1 MTICLLV
8 TNVLQNYYIISRSDE
23 EIAAESL
30 ANHVRMNRSFIQ
42 DLIQGQ
48 LRSSLVCKSCGK
60 ESNTF
65 DPYLCLSLP
74 VPTRQLHTIIVN
86 IAYLKNDPR
95 EVKMAVS
102 IESQATLRE
111 LRDKISR
118 LIKIP
123 EKQLVLLM
131 LDNENGLRELVND
144 GQIVQEFLDDL
155 QEICAVQT
163 PPLEP
168 VDGKKPQQQSTDSPT
183 GQALNLVLVNRIG
196 SSGQALNL
204 VLVNRIGSS
213 GQGALFG
220 PLFSCQVS
228 REFSFKELQARILE
242 TFEPILKGN
251 LDLNIAKESIL
262 FRLRVIGGISGKNY
276 LPEDVDHPLYMP
288 TVDKAISYTE
298 DKGYRGSLHLML
310 VIEWE
315 KSLRD
320 SVLLPDA
327 EIPEPSVDSS
337 VEYMKERSSESNQVK
352 LKDCL
357 ELYFREE
364 KLGAENAW
372 MCPGCKRRQQSV
384 KKLSLWSIP
393 DVFII
398 HLKRFRLSSTA
409 QRSKTTTFVEFPLS
423 GLNMNPYIVQRPQ
436 KNSSVKNGYMNGY
449 MNHDHFPS
457 NRQHRSSS
465 LSSQTLPSLWSHPW
479 QRPSLRLRKMSPRG
493 DDDCFYDL
501 YAVCNHLGNMQGGH
515 YTAFCKSPVDGRWF
529 SYDDMKV
536 TEISEKDVQTSD
548 AYILFYQRSSLCSPS
563 SASSSSSGYSSSI
576 SHVSNDVHWSL
587 RLSNDQLRSDP
598 YDIDMRESGIYFL
611 I

>member
-1 MTICLLV
+1 
-8 TNVLQNYYIISRSDE
+8 
-23 EIAAESL
+23 
-30 ANHVRMNRSFIQ
+30 MNRSFIQ

-86 IAYLKNDPR
+86 IAYLSHDPR
-95 EVKMAVS
+95 EVRMAVS

-123 EKQLVLLM
+123 EKQIVLLM
-131 LDNENGLRELVND
+131 LDHENGLRELVND
-144 GQIVQEFLDDL
+144 RQIVQEFLDDL

-163 PPLEP
+163 QPLEVAEKRSP
-168 VDGKKPQQQSTDSPT
+168 NAADSPT
-183 GQALNLVLVNRIG
+183 NQVLNLVLVNRIG
-196 SSGQALNL
+196 S
-204 VLVNRIGSS
+204 GS
-213 GQGALFG
+213 QGTLFG

-228 REFSFKELQARILE
+228 RESSFEELQTHILK

-251 LDLNIAKESIL
+251 VDMNIASSSVLNL
-262 FRLRVIGGISGKNY
+262 FQLRVVGGINGKNY
-276 LPEDVDHPLYMP
+276 LPQDVDHPLYMP

-298 DKGYRGSLHLML
+298 AKEYRGSIHLML
-310 VIEWE
+310 VVEWE
-315 KSLRD
+315 RSLRE
-320 SVLLPDA
+320 SLLLPDRD
-327 EIPEPSVDSS
+327 IPEPSVDSS
-337 VEYMKERSSESNQVK
+337 FELMKERSYECNQVG
-352 LKDCL
+352 LNDCL

-409 QRSKTTTFVEFPLS
+409 QRSKTTTFVEFPLT
-423 GLNMNPYIVQRPQ
+423 GLNMNPYIVPRQ
-436 KNSSVKNGYMNGY
+436 KKSSVKNGYTNGY
-449 MNHDHFPS
+449 VNHENQYPS
-457 NRQHRSSS
+457 SNHHRSSS
-465 LSSQTLPSLWSHPW
+465 VSSQTLPSLWAHPW

-493 DDDCFYDL
+493 DDDNFYDL

-515 YTAFCKSPVDGRWF
+515 YTAYCKSPLDGHWF
-529 SYDDMKV
+529 SYDDTKV
-536 TEISEKDVQTSD
+536 TQMAEKDVQTSD
-548 AYILFYQRSSLCSPS
+548 AYILFYQRSCLSPS
-563 SASSSSSGYSSSI
+563 SASSSSSGYSSSV
-576 SHVSNDVHWSL
+576 SHVSSDVHWSL
-587 RLSNDQLRSDP
+587 RLSNEQIRSDLP
-598 YDIDMRESGIYFL
+598 SNGLVETGVHL
-611 I
+611 ISLQ